1 MIVVVWFVLY
11 KTKFGLRVRAV
22 GEHPGAADTLGINVS
37 RVRYTS
43 VILSGILA
51 GIGGASMSLAIVS
64 TFRPALI
71 SGQGYIALAAVIFG
85 KWRPQWAG
93 AACLLFGFSTGLTV
107 YLGNPSLGI
116 TINENLLSM
125 LPYIVTLVM
134 LILFVRT
141 SKAPAALGNPYKKG
155 ER

>member
-1 MIVVVWFVLY
+1 MYPFFTSLLY
-11 KTKFGLRVRAV
+11 SSDCCILRFK
-22 GEHPGAADTLGINVS
+22 L
-37 RVRYTS
+37 
-43 VILSGILA
+43 
-51 GIGGASMSLAIVS
+51 
-64 TFRPALI
+64 
-71 SGQGYIALAAVIFG
+71 
-85 KWRPQWAG
+85 

-107 YLGNPSLGI
+107 YLGNPSLGM

-134 LILFVRT
+134 LVLFVRT